1 MEPLELNQAM
11 MVTMMGLDLVE
22 KVAPVMMGLDL
33 VEKVASMR
41 DPSESGSFDEF
52 GSLIN
57 ICKSPSFSISFFS
70 FLFLLLV
77 AKP

>member
-22 KVAPVMMGLDL
+22 KVAPVMMRLDL
-33 VEKVASMR
+33 VMMNGTGPIASMR

-52 GSLIN
+52 GSQIN
-57 ICKSPSFSISFFS
+57 FCKSPSS
-70 FLFLLLV
+70 
-77 AKP
+77 P